1 MELVGVNT
9 SLGGGLTG
17 NTLSLGLV
25 VRKGEL
31 KEKKSNGKK
40 ANELAY
46 LTCAAEFTVF
56 ENTSLS

>member
-17 NTLSLGLV
+17 NTLSSGLV
-25 VRKGEL
+25 VRKGGL

-46 LTCAAEFTVF
+46 LTCVGRIYGI
-56 ENTSLS
+56 